1 MDKGRCNLL
10 GVMVNREGEEYAA
23 LADLMNTFFGHG
35 DIPIGLERNGVELV
49 RQKVKCLYIM
59 GERLRAFY

>member
-1 MDKGRCNLL
+1 
-10 GVMVNREGEEYAA
+10 MVNREGEEYAA